1 MVIIELTYKKP
12 LDQVDACLEAHR
24 HFLEKYY
31 SKKVFLASGPKK
43 PRNGGVILAAGDL
56 SVIESLIK
64 EDPFYQQDIAAYRLI
79 EFEPNQYADDFKNKL
94 ASSNSGGA
102 L

>member
-1 MVIIELTYKKP
+1 L
-12 LDQVDACLEAHR
+12 QAHR
-24 HFLEKYY
+24 DFLEKYY

-56 SVIESLIK
+56 SVIEALIK

-79 EFEPNQYADDFKNKL
+79 EFEPNQYAGDFKMMLGIPKN
-94 ASSNSGGA
+94 GV
-102 L
+102 